1 MTRIPVAPLFAAW
14 LLSACGS
21 SETPTTPPAA
31 VYGAAPASAPAA
43 APEAAAE
50 PASTTP
56 SAAVGSQTLDYPDDL
71 QLLLLAY
78 CLAGQT
84 PPFDT
89 WARTAS
95 SVHSADEFSRAAAL
109 KTEIER
115 LQAVAAS
122 VADAGFLR
130 VKTDCNLSEYDGS
143 RGGYYLPAFEPGVRY
158 NFEAFREKLG
168 LQVANSADAYLWPLT
183 PDAAREVLQKAGM
196 RTVSVDMR
204 IAVSRATRRS
214 SGSGSSRTW
223 NSCSLPLSESSSSAH
238 PISSGTDRSST
249 SSWWCSESSRAV
261 ASTLRTT
268 RNLGATGMTTSPSAI
283 SGRLSVMPNRKRS
296 ADTAPLIVAGPTAR
310 SC

>member
-1 MTRIPVAPLFAAW
+1 MTRIRFDHRPPAALAFAAL

-21 SETPTTPPAA
+21 SEPPAAPPAA

-43 APEAAAE
+43 APTPTPAPEAAAE
-50 PASTTP
+50 SAAATPSP

-78 CLAGQT
+78 RLAGQT

-95 SVHSADEFSRAAAL
+95 SVQSADEFSRAAAL
-109 KTEIER
+109 KAEIER

-183 PDAAREVLQKAGM
+183 PNAARDVLQKAGM

-204 IAVSRATRRS
+204 IAISRATRRS
-214 SGSGSSRTW
+214 SGLQLEGRVVDYRVI
-223 NSCSLPLSESSSSAH
+223 SLQYGNP
-238 PISSGTDRSST
+238 
-249 SSWWCSESSRAV
+249 AV
-261 ASTLRTT
+261 
-268 RNLGATGMTTSPSAI
+268 LGAVQ
-283 SGRLSVMPNRKRS
+283 LK
-296 ADTAPLIVAGPTAR
+296 
-310 SC
+310 